1 MQYVLCVNT
10 VSMILIHGQ
19 AIAQFNK
26 SNKNTSLAHACM
38 QPLWC
43 VGNQTTAWWK
53 SNDPNGRTSAVH
65 VYILAITG
73 ADPIKR
79 AYYVVLYVCLFVI
92 LKRYTCSM
100 DIIAL
105 IHKN

>member
-1 MQYVLCVNT
+1 
-10 VSMILIHGQ
+10 MILMDGPLQ
-19 AIAQFNK
+19 
-26 SNKNTSLAHACM
+26 CM
-38 QPLWC
+38 
-43 VGNQTTAWWK
+43 
-53 SNDPNGRTSAVH
+53 H